1 MAAPKDIDQALCEP
15 PERVGAALLAA
26 HEDQWFERKSARVKP
41 REVANVQ
48 IGFANADGGT
58 LVVGLSQGRVEGT
71 DRLARAR
78 NDLMQAALD
87 FSDPPVPARARL
99 IPCVNDRGQPDHLLV
114 FDVRPSDAGVH
125 ANGKDEVYL
134 RIGDETRRLTFAQRQ
149 ELTFDRGP
157 ASYEA
162 RAMPQVSVADFD
174 DSLLSSY
181 TSVVG
186 ASDRRRLLRARGLTV
201 DDETPNVAGWLLFA
215 RDPQS
220 QMPEAFVR
228 VLRYHGSE
236 RGAGMRQRLAT
247 DVRCDGPI
255 PGLLMR
261 ARREIA
267 AVQPMRR
274 ALGRAGRFA
283 DMPLV
288 PEDAWLEGLVNAVVH
303 RSYSLAGDH
312 VRVEVFDDRIEITS
326 PGRFPGL
333 VSLSDPLHAPRFARN
348 PRIARV
354 CRDME
359 FGQELGEGI
368 RRIYEEMRLAGLH
381 DPIYTE
387 TAASVR
393 LVLSAEPT
401 ERKLDEQLTPEA
413 RKITAALRDAG
424 RLSTGEV
431 AELIERSRPVAIR
444 VLRSLES
451 AEIVRWVGHSPKDPR
466 AHWELVRR

>member
-1 MAAPKDIDQALCEP
+1 MSAPKDIEQALCAP
-15 PERVGAALLAA
+15 ADRVGPLLLAA
-26 HEDQWFERKSARVKP
+26 NEDQWFERKSARVRP
-41 REVANVQ
+41 RALGDVLV
-48 IGFANADGGT
+48 GFGNADGGII
-58 LVVGLSQGRVEGT
+58 VIGLSDGRVEGT
-71 DRLARAR
+71 DWLERSR
-78 NDLMQAALD
+78 NDLLQASVD
-87 FSDPPVPARARL
+87 YCEPPVPLSHRL
-99 IPCVNDRGQPDHLLV
+99 VPCVTDRGEQEHLLV
-114 FDVRPSDAGVH
+114 LDIRPSDGGVY
-125 ANGKDEVYL
+125 ANKKDEAYL
-134 RIGDETRRLTFAQRQ
+134 RIGDETRRLSFVQRQ

-162 RAMPQVSVADFD
+162 RPMSGTSIGQFD
-174 DSLLSSY
+174 ELLLYGYMSA
-181 TSVVG
+181 VG
-186 ASDRRRLLRARGLTV
+186 GSDVERVLHARGLTAP
-201 DDETPNVAGWLLFA
+201 DGTPNVAGWLLFA
-215 RDPQS
+215 NEAQS

-228 VLRYHGSE
+228 VLRYLGTE
-236 RGAGMRQRLAT
+236 RGAGARQRLAS

-255 PGLLMR
+255 PRLLMR
-261 ARREIA
+261 AREEIA
-267 AVQPMRR
+267 AVQPTRR
-274 ALGRAGRFA
+274 ALGREGRFEE
-283 DMPLV
+283 MPLV

-303 RSYSLAGDH
+303 RSYSIAGDH
-312 VRVEVFDDRIEITS
+312 IRIEVFDDRIEIAS

-354 CRDME
+354 CRDLE

-381 DPIYTE
+381 DPIYTQ

-413 RKITAALRDAG
+413 RKVTMALRDAG

-431 AELIERSRPVAIR
+431 AELLERSRPVAIR

-451 AEIVRWVGHSPKDPR
+451 AHIVRWVGHSPKDPR
-466 AHWELVRR
+466 AHWELIRR